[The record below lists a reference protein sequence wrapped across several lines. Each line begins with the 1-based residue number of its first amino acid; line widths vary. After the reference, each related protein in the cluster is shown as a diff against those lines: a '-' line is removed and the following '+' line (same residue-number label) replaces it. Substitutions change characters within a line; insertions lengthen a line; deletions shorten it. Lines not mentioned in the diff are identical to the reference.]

1 MCVGCHEVMQ
11 IVFHLEGDRQM
22 KFNLNI
28 KTKLLAGFGL
38 ILFLL
43 LVVTATS
50 FSGITQLEERVAQ
63 AATKEYLLQRANSAY
78 WALRLSQA
86 QFPTS
91 PHLWQKILDT
101 EKPNMAI
108 FYDNLNKFKTLR
120 EMGAV
125 EKTMVTDLEE
135 NIAEYFAKRP
145 EIYRLVQAGKVD
157 EANEI
162 RKQFSQPR
170 GFEATK
176 AMDQL
181 LDMTVKDD
189 KARKDELLASVSRI
203 KFIVTLLGIITAAF
217 AAFAAYIIV
226 KSISDPLTKLQVTIG
241 KIATGDMHARA
252 KLQGRD
258 ELVELANQF
267 DKMMDD
273 RETVQAAIQKENT
286 ELNESVLSLLQAV
299 AQLARKDLT
308 VRVPVSENV
317 TGAVADALNLL
328 TNETAKVMA
337 DVNNISADVT
347 KASMS
352 VQAKADTMLAAAEQ
366 EREDVDR
373 TADSLANAAQ
383 SMRSIADLAQACNT
397 VADHAI
403 KSTQLA
409 LSTVNSTVSGIN
421 STRDVIRE
429 TEKRIKRLGERS
441 QEISGVVNLI
451 NVIAERTHILA
462 LNASMHAASAGE
474 AGRGFAVVA
483 DEVQRL
489 AENARQATQQISALV
504 SNIQLET
511 ADTVSTMNNAIAQIV
526 EGSRL
531 AEQAGQQMQLTQQN
545 TAELVDSVKQIAT
558 SSENQAKAGQ
568 ALLDSAVQIKK
579 SSQQAT
585 RQLHEQAEQTSNL
598 LDYAKQLLSA
608 VRVFKLPA

>member
-1 MCVGCHEVMQ
+1 
-11 IVFHLEGDRQM
+11 M

-28 KTKLLAGFGL
+28 KSKLLAGFGS

-43 LVVTATS
+43 LIVTLTS
-50 FSGITQLEERVAQ
+50 FYGISQLEERVAE
-63 AATKEYLLQRANSAY
+63 AETKEYLMQRANSAY

-91 PHLWQKILDT
+91 PQLWQRILDS
-101 EKPNMAI
+101 EKPNKDT
-108 FYDNLNKFKTLR
+108 FYENLKKYKQVRELTPEEKTLI
-120 EMGAV
+120 E
-125 EKTMVTDLEE
+125 ELET

-145 EIYRLVQAGKVD
+145 EIFSLVQAGKVD

-162 RKQFSQPR
+162 RAKFSQPR
-170 GFEATK
+170 GFAATK

-181 LDMTVKDD
+181 LTLTIKDD
-189 KARKDELLASVSRI
+189 QAREDKLLASVQRI
-203 KFIVTLLGIITAAF
+203 KLLVTLLGVLTAAIAAY
-217 AAFAAYIIV
+217 AAFVIIRA
-226 KSISDPLTKLQVTIG
+226 ISGPLTNLQGTISR
-241 KIATGDMHARA
+241 IAAGDTKARA
-252 KLQGRD
+252 NMKGKD
-258 ELVELANQF
+258 ELAQLANQF
-267 DKMMDD
+267 DKMMDE
-273 RETVQAAIQKENT
+273 RESVQAAIEKESA
-286 ELNESVLSLLQAV
+286 ELNESVLTLLQAV
-299 AQLARKDLT
+299 AQISRKDLT
-308 VRVPVSENV
+308 VKVPVSENV

-347 KASMS
+347 KASMT
-352 VQAKADTMLAAAEQ
+352 VQAKADAMLVAAEQ
-366 EREDVDR
+366 EREEVDR
-373 TADSLANAAQ
+373 TAASLATAAQ

-397 VADHAI
+397 VADNAI

-409 LSTVNSTVSGIN
+409 LNTVNSTVSGIN
-421 STRDVIRE
+421 NTRDVIRE

-504 SNIQLET
+504 SNIQMET
-511 ADTVSTMNNAIAQIV
+511 ADTVNTMNNAIVQIV

-545 TAELVDSVKQIAT
+545 TAELVDSVKQIANT
-558 SSENQAKAGQ
+558 SESQARAGQ
-568 ALLDSAVQIKK
+568 ALLDSAVQIKR

-585 RQLHEQAEQTSNL
+585 EKLHEQAEQTNNL

-608 VRVFKLPA
+608 VRVFKLPV

>member
-1 MCVGCHEVMQ
+1 
-11 IVFHLEGDRQM
+11 M
-22 KFNLNI
+22 KFNLNLNI
-28 KTKLLAGFGL
+28 KKKLLAGFGS

-43 LVVTATS
+43 LVVTGTS
-50 FSGITQLEERVAQ
+50 FNGISQLEERVAQ
-63 AATKEYLLQRANSAY
+63 AETKEYLLQRANSSY

-91 PHLWQKILDT
+91 PHLWQRIIDS
-101 EKPNMAI
+101 EKPNRES
-108 FYDNLNKFKTLR
+108 FYENLNKYKTVR
-120 EMGAV
+120 EMSPL
-125 EKTMVTDLEE
+125 EKTMVAELET
-135 NIAEYFAKRP
+135 NISEYLSKRP
-145 EIYRLVQAGKVD
+145 EIFSLVQAGKVD
-157 EANEI
+157 EANDV
-162 RKQFSQPR
+162 RAKFSQPR
-170 GFEATK
+170 GFAATK

-181 LDMTVKDD
+181 LEMTTKDD
-189 KARKDELLASVSRI
+189 KARKDELLASVQRI
-203 KFIVTLLGIITAAF
+203 KLLVTLLGVLTAVIAAYAAF
-217 AAFAAYIIV
+217 VIIRA
-226 KSISDPLTKLQVTIG
+226 ISTPLTRLQGTIS
-241 KIATGDMHARA
+241 KIASGDTGARA
-252 KLQGRD
+252 MMKGDD
-258 ELVELANQF
+258 ELAQLANQF
-267 DKMMDD
+267 DKMMDE
-273 RETVQAAIQKENT
+273 REAVQASIQKESA

-328 TNETAKVMA
+328 TNETAKVMV

-352 VQAKADTMLAAAEQ
+352 VQAKADAMLSAAEEERQ
-366 EREDVDR
+366 EVDR
-373 TADSLANAAQ
+373 TAISLASAAD
-383 SMRSIADLAQACNT
+383 SMRSIADLAQACNN
-397 VADHAI
+397 VADNAI

-429 TEKRIKRLGERS
+429 TEKRIKRLGDRS

-511 ADTVSTMNNAIAQIV
+511 ADTVNTMNSAIAQIV

-545 TAELVDSVKQIAT
+545 TAELVNSVKQIANT
-558 SSENQAKAGQ
+558 SESQARAGQ
-568 ALLDSAVQIKK
+568 SLLDSAEQIKR

-585 RQLHEQAEQTSNL
+585 KQLHEQAEQTSNL

>member
-1 MCVGCHEVMQ
+1 
-11 IVFHLEGDRQM
+11 M

-91 PHLWQKILDT
+91 PHLWQRILDT
-101 EKPNMAI
+101 EKPNMDT

-120 EMGAV
+120 EMGQV
-125 EKTMVTDLEE
+125 EKTMVADLED

-145 EIYRLVQAGKVD
+145 EIFRLVQAGKVD
-157 EANEI
+157 EANDI
-162 RKQFSQPR
+162 RAKFSQPR
-170 GFEATK
+170 GFAATK

-203 KFIVTLLGIITAAF
+203 KLIVTLLGIITAAF
-217 AAFAAYIIV
+217 AAYAAYIII
-226 KSISDPLTKLQVTIG
+226 KSISDPLTKLQGTIG

-258 ELVELANQF
+258 ELAELANQF

-299 AQLARKDLT
+299 AQLSRKDLT

-366 EREDVDR
+366 EREEVDR

-441 QEISGVVNLI
+441 QEISGVVSLI

-568 ALLDSAVQIKK
+568 ALLDSAIQIKK

-585 RQLHEQAEQTSNL
+585 KQLHEQAEQTSNL

>member
-1 MCVGCHEVMQ
+1 
-11 IVFHLEGDRQM
+11 M

>member
-1 MCVGCHEVMQ
+1 MQ